1 MRKRCVTQSGDEK
14 KFCTV
19 PPPHG
24 LSPFT
29 MPEPNHSR
37 HAANPHTDAT
47 TMFTHSSAPRARRE
61 ARPCALFLCRIVR
74 PSRAF
79 APKHL
84 LERHESGRLGGA
96 DTGATVGDGL
106 VSDGELAKVVAAH
119 LRLQQ
124 SNRNRHDGQTAAT
137 TRPLGLIVWPL
148 SFPCPAQGRVQD
160 SVARNAP

>member
-1 MRKRCVTQSGDEK
+1 
-14 KFCTV
+14 
-19 PPPHG
+19 
-24 LSPFT
+24 

-84 LERHESGRLGGA
+84 LERHEARRLGGT

-106 VSDGELAKVVAAH
+106 VGDGELAKVVADH
-119 LRLQQ
+119 LRLDFNINEVL
-124 SNRNRHDGQTAAT
+124 SVVDGNVPPNKLWENWHVSTMGANGFARRALHTA
-137 TRPLGLIVWPL
+137 
-148 SFPCPAQGRVQD
+148 
-160 SVARNAP
+160 